1 MSDETAAAKLAR
13 VRKQFSKDVCQGNR
27 FGVGSICR
35 NKPPETTNFMNA
47 CLSCR
52 LLETCRL
59 LFVDKGRTKMEDS
72 KREERDKNIR
82 RIDALLEEGQNQ
94 EQVVSSPTYAVLE
107 KYGYPHKPCFLC
119 MYSNPSDNGNCL
131 QRHWMDQCNLLQ
143 LWEKRTAIDKQQAEQ
158 DQYWKSTGLKS
169 VKETKA
175 REAERLQ
182 EFEKW
187 FAEAKLPT
195 WFTLYTEGYTDDE
208 VLRKKVEKGWEAA
221 LIWVMKLGMKY
232 YGNDFLTD
240 MTEISDDIRKELGE
254 E

>member
-27 FGVGSICR
+27 FDVGSICR

-107 KYGYPHKPCFLC
+107 KYGYPCKPCFLC

-143 LWEKRTAIDKQQAEQ
+143 LWEKRTAIDKQQA
-158 DQYWKSTGLKS
+158 
-169 VKETKA
+169 

-187 FAEAKLPT
+187 FAEAEFPSWYEQYYGRGVK
-195 WFTLYTEGYTDDE
+195 DIH
-208 VLRKKVEKGWEAA
+208 RKIVEKGWEAA